1 MKTNILRFV
10 GTVQGLRDFLKEE
23 YLQNKVE
30 VLVDNGQQ
38 RYEDMQSQYER

>member
-10 GTVQGLRDFLKEE
+10 GTVQELRDFLKEE

-38 RYEDMQSQYER
+38 HYEDMQSQYER